1 MEGIKKFFPKL
12 KLIKRNVLKKNNI
25 RSFQE
30 SLDNNN
36 VNANSNLNHSKNNL
50 NRSRKL
56 KTKLNLK
63 KIRIRDNSN
72 RSQDLFITKLK
83 EMKKNNSMRNQKS
96 LGQIAKEMAEQS
108 MSKYLNG
115 NYDFPEEEEEEEE
128 KNESENQSENEENY
142 NNKEE
147 KKEKE
152 NISKEKDVEKTSSK
166 RNAPEEK
173 KLTKNYS
180 QDFINLRKGKL
191 GDDKILNQYER
202 YLIKN
207 RLNKI
212 SIKIKNKNYQD
223 MLNSY
228 SAMSQNK
235 LIYDNIIRNYKEAMI
250 SQYASK
256 VSEFDHL
263 YKMNEKNKKQ
273 NIKIFAKL
281 TKSIENNNRTNYLE
295 FDDEESQDSQ
305 NDNLENSLQNRT
317 NKSLNEKLFSKKK
330 NRLYLLKNNLR
341 YPFKNFPGSLS
352 EFTIA
357 HEEKNIILFGGHN
370 SRKNPNIWKFNSSN
384 VSWNI
389 IKAEDTPMGTRYGH
403 TAILKKGNLYIY
415 GGVYPQYK
423 TFANIEIFNL
433 ETKRW
438 TSPAFKTK
446 YNVILRRNHVAC
458 SITNCMFVH
467 GGINEKGEYLNDC
480 YLLNYQP
487 LVWKIL
493 RIKKSRI
500 ATPTLA
506 YHCCCLVL
514 PRDLKE
520 DRTFTIYKRI
530 ALEKLKSLN
539 IKEFGIYIFGGK
551 ISETQLNQNLYVLKI
566 GGKNLEWA
574 ILNTKGIPPKP
585 RFGASMS
592 HYENGNVLI
601 IHGGRNNSKENFVFN
616 DTFILDLFSLNWM
629 KIDYFDK
636 EKIPGNRFFHQSFV
650 DNNFF
655 YVFGGMNES
664 NYIGS
669 EMFIL
674 DLDSHKICIKMKE
687 QYKILQILNKSKGK
701 NKVLPPIY
709 KMKMNLGN
717 I

>member
-36 VNANSNLNHSKNNL
+36 VNANSNLNHSKNNI

-305 NDNLENSLQNRT
+305 NENLENSLQN
-317 NKSLNEKLFSKKK
+317 
-330 NRLYLLKNNLR
+330 
-341 YPFKNFPGSLS
+341 
-352 EFTIA
+352 
-357 HEEKNIILFGGHN
+357 
-370 SRKNPNIWKFNSSN
+370 
-384 VSWNI
+384 
-389 IKAEDTPMGTRYGH
+389 
-403 TAILKKGNLYIY
+403 
-415 GGVYPQYK
+415 K
-423 TFANIEIFNL
+423 T
-433 ETKRW
+433 
-438 TSPAFKTK
+438 S
-446 YNVILRRNHVAC
+446 
-458 SITNCMFVH
+458 
-467 GGINEKGEYLNDC
+467 
-480 YLLNYQP
+480 
-487 LVWKIL
+487 
-493 RIKKSRI
+493 
-500 ATPTLA
+500 
-506 YHCCCLVL
+506 
-514 PRDLKE
+514 
-520 DRTFTIYKRI
+520 
-530 ALEKLKSLN
+530 
-539 IKEFGIYIFGGK
+539 
-551 ISETQLNQNLYVLKI
+551 
-566 GGKNLEWA
+566 
-574 ILNTKGIPPKP
+574 
-585 RFGASMS
+585 
-592 HYENGNVLI
+592 
-601 IHGGRNNSKENFVFN
+601 
-616 DTFILDLFSLNWM
+616 
-629 KIDYFDK
+629 
-636 EKIPGNRFFHQSFV
+636 
-650 DNNFF
+650 
-655 YVFGGMNES
+655 
-664 NYIGS
+664 
-669 EMFIL
+669 
-674 DLDSHKICIKMKE
+674 
-687 QYKILQILNKSKGK
+687 
-701 NKVLPPIY
+701 
-709 KMKMNLGN
+709 
-717 I
+717 